1 MAELIIRD
9 LSKSYGEGSAKHTVL
24 FHLSQEFSLDACTVI
39 LGKSGC
45 GKTTLLRLMAELEAP
60 DEGEIT
66 WPADHS
72 FGMMFQEARLMP
84 WLTCRQN
91 VALGKREASGGRS
104 IDELLKLVHLTDAAD
119 RYPHELSGGMQ
130 QRTALARTLAMN
142 RRVILMDEPFAALDY
157 FTRLRLQQELM
168 DMKNQLHLGLIL
180 VTHNVEEAITLAD
193 TILVLEDG
201 HFTFKEQVPSTGSR
215 RDLLSPEFID
225 LKRRLLIALQTDDS
239 NKK

>member
-1 MAELIIRD
+1 MADLVIRD
-9 LSKSYGEGSAKHTVL
+9 LSKSYGENAERHSVL
-24 FHLSQEFSLDACTVI
+24 SHLSHEFSLDACTVI

-45 GKTTLLRLMAELEAP
+45 GKTTLLRLIAGLETP
-60 DEGEIT
+60 DEGTIN
-66 WPADHS
+66 WPPDHS

-180 VTHNVEEAITLAD
+180 VTHNVEEALNLAD
-193 TILVLEDG
+193 TILVLENG
-201 HFTFKEQVPSTGSR
+201 NFIFEEVVPSSESK
-215 RDLLSPEFID
+215 RDLLSPEFIL
-225 LKRRLLIALQTDDS
+225 LKRRLLDALQTDDS
-239 NKK
+239 YKK